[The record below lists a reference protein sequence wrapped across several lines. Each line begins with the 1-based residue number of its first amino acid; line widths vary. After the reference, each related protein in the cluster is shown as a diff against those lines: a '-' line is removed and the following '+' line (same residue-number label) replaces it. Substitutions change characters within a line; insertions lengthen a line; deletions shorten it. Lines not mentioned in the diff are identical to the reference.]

1 MTGLAVRAA
10 THPDEL
16 ESLSTARL
24 RERFLLE
31 DLFAPGE
38 ARLAL
43 SHHDRIVVGG
53 VVPGSSTVELEPPS
67 ELRARSFC
75 DRRELGVVCLSGPG
89 AVEADGERWGLE
101 AEDVLYLGRGTE
113 RIAFSGSD
121 AAFYLVSTPA
131 HERHPAALS
140 RRDDADAV
148 ALGEPEQANVRTI
161 RKHVHDD
168 GIRSA
173 QLALGV
179 TTLEAGSVW
188 NTMPPHTHDRRTEVY
203 LYFGMAPDQ
212 RVIHLCGAPDA
223 TRSLVL
229 ADRQAVISPPW
240 SVHFGAGT
248 GAYRFVWATG
258 GENLAYNDMDPVDID
273 TLR

>member
-1 MTGLAVRAA
+1 MAFAVRPA
-10 THPDEL
+10 TSPEEL
-16 ESLSTARL
+16 ESLSSARM
-24 RERFLLE
+24 RERFVLD
-31 DLFAPGE
+31 DLFARGE
-38 ARLAL
+38 VRLAL

-53 VVPGSSTVELEPPS
+53 VVPGSQTVELPTPD
-67 ELRARSFC
+67 ELRAEHFC
-75 DRRELGVVCLSGPG
+75 DRRELGVVCLAGPG
-89 AVEADGERWGLE
+89 EVEADGERWTLE
-101 AEDVLYLGRGTE
+101 AEDVLYLGRGTQQ
-113 RIAFSGSD
+113 IAFSGAE

-140 RRDDADAV
+140 RRDEADAV
-148 ALGEPEQANVRTI
+148 ALGEPAQANVRTI
-161 RKHVHDD
+161 RKHVHED

-173 QLALGV
+173 VLALGV
-179 TTLEAGSVW
+179 TTLESGSVW

-212 RVIHLCGAPDA
+212 RVIHLCGEPDA
-223 TRSLVL
+223 TRSLVI

-248 GAYRFVWATG
+248 AAYRFVWATG
-258 GENLAYNDMDPVDID
+258 GENQAYNDMDPVDIQ

>member
-1 MTGLAVRAA
+1 MTFAVRP
-10 THPDEL
+10 TTSPEEL
-16 ESLSTARL
+16 ELLSTARM
-24 RERFLLE
+24 RERFVLE

-38 ARLAL
+38 LRLAL

-53 VVPGSSTVELEPPS
+53 VVPGSATLELQAPP

-89 AVEADGERWGLE
+89 DVEADGERWTLE
-101 AEDVLYLGRGTE
+101 TEDVLYLGRGTE
-113 RIAFSGSD
+113 TIAFSGAD

-131 HERHPAALS
+131 HERHPASLS
-140 RRDDADAV
+140 RRDDAEAV

-161 RKHVHDD
+161 RKHVHED

-179 TTLEAGSVW
+179 TTLEPGSVW

-203 LYFGMAPDQ
+203 LYFGMTPDQ
-212 RVIHLCGAPDA
+212 RVIHLCGEPDA
-223 TRSLVL
+223 TRSLVI

-258 GENLAYNDMDPVDID
+258 GENLAFNDMDPVDVE